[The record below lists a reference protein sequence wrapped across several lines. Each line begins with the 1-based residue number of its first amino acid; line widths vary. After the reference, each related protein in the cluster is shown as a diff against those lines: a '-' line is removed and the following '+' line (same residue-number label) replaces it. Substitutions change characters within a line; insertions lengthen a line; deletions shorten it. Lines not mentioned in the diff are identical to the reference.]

1 MDVEMLRRGWRD
13 VLEQLKARRHMQLQ
27 ATAELA
33 TVGSFDGTTLELVL
47 PPGKDFA
54 ARKVEEK
61 SPQLVAVLEELF
73 GIRPK
78 VHCTVR
84 QGMALEPETEEAPA
98 SPEAAEELLKAQFGA
113 EVVEEQQ

>member
-1 MDVEMLRRGWRD
+1 MLRRGWRD

-33 TVGSFDGTTLELVL
+33 TVGSYDGTTLELVL

-61 SPQLVAVLEELF
+61 SLQLVAVLEELF
-73 GIRPK
+73 GIRPQ
-78 VHCTVR
+78 VRCVVR
-84 QGMALEPETEEAPA
+84 QGMAIEPDAEEAPA
-98 SPEAAEELLKAQFGA
+98 SPEDVENLLKEQFSA
-113 EVVEEQQ
+113 EVVEDGEKA

>member
-1 MDVEMLRRGWRD
+1 M
-13 VLEQLKARRHMQLQ
+13 LEQLKARRHMQLQ

-33 TVGSFDGTTLELVL
+33 TVGSFDGTVLELVL

-61 SPQLVAVLEELF
+61 APQLVAVLEELF
-73 GIRPK
+73 GIRPRIQ
-78 VHCTVR
+78 CTVR
-84 QGMALEPETEEAPA
+84 QGMALEPDTDDPPA

-113 EVVEEQQ
+113 EVVEEQP